1 MYTVYMQL
9 IALKLSYKMSYNKA
23 KMLKPNTN
31 SAMGYGQQE
40 SCKRKGKAE
49 RIFLLSLYYIEP
61 IDCAYIMDYCLR
73 THVGKKGD
81 DLGR

>member
-1 MYTVYMQL
+1 MQL
-9 IALKLSYKMSYNKA
+9 IGLKLSYNKA
-23 KMLKPNTN
+23 KMLKPSTN

-49 RIFLLSLYYIEP
+49 IFLLNLYYIEP

-81 DLGR
+81 DEGFSTQR

>member
-1 MYTVYMQL
+1 MQL
-9 IALKLSYKMSYNKA
+9 IALKLSYNKA
-23 KMLKPNTN
+23 KMLKPSTN

-40 SCKRKGKAE
+40 RCKREGKAE

-61 IDCAYIMDYCLR
+61 IDCAYIMDYSLR
-73 THVGKKGD
+73 TRIGKKGD